1 MRAAIVQFET
11 FTWQLSDDALDG
23 SARKVHFIWSRG
35 GLVTRFH
42 SMSLLELEAEIES
55 RENAGLETK
64 ELRRARSKLA
74 KTVRRRRRYI

>member
-1 MRAAIVQFET
+1 MRAMAQPET

-23 SARKVHFIWSRG
+23 SARKVHFIWKRN
-35 GLVTRFH
+35 GLVTRFD
-42 SMSLLELEAEIES
+42 SMSLLQLEAEIEVH
-55 RENAGLETK
+55 ENAGLDTK

>member
-1 MRAAIVQFET
+1 MSALTAQRET

-23 SARKVHFIWSRG
+23 SARKVHFIWARG

-42 SMSLLELEAEIES
+42 AMSLLELEAEIEQH
-55 RENAGLETK
+55 ENAGLDTK

>member
-1 MRAAIVQFET
+1 MRAMAQPET

-23 SARKVHFIWSRG
+23 SARKVHFIWTRN
-35 GLVTRFH
+35 GLVTRFD

-55 RENAGLETK
+55 RESAGLDTK